1 MSTHELTQF
10 VGRHCQVMVD
20 CPACGRTHG
29 HEGKLAL
36 SRRPGEIEV
45 DGHVFELTEVRAL
58 NPAPVS
64 EGDSN
69 GILISAPVL
78 RFAIQAMV
86 ILSMLA
92 ALRASTR

>member
-45 DGHVFELTEVRAL
+45 DGHVFDLTEVRAL
-58 NPAPVS
+58 HPAPVS
-64 EGDSN
+64 ETESHGFT
-69 GILISAPVL
+69 ISAPML
-78 RFAIQAMV
+78 RFAIQAMF
-86 ILSMLA
+86 ILSMLVA
-92 ALRASTR
+92 FRASIR